1 MGPGQVKETYKYII
15 TQRGEVWFLRDI
27 YKLCWELVGK
37 WEKWGQFPREKDLW
51 AGILHTSRK
60 FPVRQ
65 ERHKGNFLYQRN
77 SGSCGT
83 TRSKSFIYPFS
94 LSPILQTSQE
104 NFLPLLLSILFCAQ
118 NRTQPW
124 KLQQNAVVS
133 SPSCAGDREHQGFKL
148 NFQRA
153 WVMEMTPDHPGI
165 PLGL

>member
-15 TQRGEVWFLRDI
+15 TQRCEVWFLRDI

-37 WEKWGQFPREKDLW
+37 WGKWGQFPREKDLW

-94 LSPILQTSQE
+94 LFFPILQTSQE
-104 NFLPLLLSILFCAQ
+104 NFPSSRALHSILCPKQ
-118 NRTQPW
+118 NPTMEVAAKHCGFHPFFHGGQRTRR
-124 KLQQNAVVS
+124 L
-133 SPSCAGDREHQGFKL
+133 
-148 NFQRA
+148 
-153 WVMEMTPDHPGI
+153 
-165 PLGL
+165 

>member
-15 TQRGEVWFLRDI
+15 TQRGEGWFLRDI

-94 LSPILQTSQE
+94 LFLQYFRHLRKISFLSCSPFYSVPKTEPNHGSCSKTLWFPVLLERGTE
-104 NFLPLLLSILFCAQ
+104 NTKALNWTFKEPGLWKWPLITLES
-118 NRTQPW
+118 R
-124 KLQQNAVVS
+124 
-133 SPSCAGDREHQGFKL
+133 
-148 NFQRA
+148 
-153 WVMEMTPDHPGI
+153 
-165 PLGL
+165 